1 MVSYIMVL
9 VINMILH
16 SHALLSELCI
26 KLEAI
31 ISLHSKK
38 GDKKKALNKQMI
50 SVIKNQN

>member
-1 MVSYIMVL
+1 
-9 VINMILH
+9 MILH